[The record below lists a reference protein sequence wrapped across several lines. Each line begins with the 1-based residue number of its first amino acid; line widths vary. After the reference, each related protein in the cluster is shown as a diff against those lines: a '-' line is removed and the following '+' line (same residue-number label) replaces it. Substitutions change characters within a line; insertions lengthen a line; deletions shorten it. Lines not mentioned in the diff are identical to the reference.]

1 MTHTPRSLLRLSGCF
16 SFACVASNAFAQ
28 QDTIPRPE
36 SLKSQMSVVSTI
48 QSTLDNPSSLQGD
61 LFLNQWLK
69 VDKDRNIRG
78 TVVSLLGSDTMSLRE
93 VRVSLYQAGK
103 VVASDDTDTDGRFLI
118 EEVSPGIYTLVAET
132 GDSLAVF
139 SLTILD
145 YVAGVHLPNS
155 IEVRMVS
162 ILGGRASEIIRGQ
175 AGRIQMLQEVPEKD
189 PMVAKRKISSSR
201 EVMIDSNGT
210 LKGELSKPMARADMS
225 TMVVYIM
232 KDGIEISR
240 TKVASDGKFT
250 VSGLV
255 PGCYGLVAVGDQGIA
270 ATAFCTTNRAVAMI
284 NDDGSRFVA
293 QTALPAVLRVELGD
307 SIGDDTLPAPE
318 NVVASENNSS
328 LAPEMPCC
336 GNASMGGG
344 GGGGGGGGIGASA
357 GGGFGQIAGIGG
369 LIAVAAVL
377 AAENGNNDA
386 PVASKIVP

>member
-36 SLKSQMSVVSTI
+36 SLKSQMSAVSTI
-48 QSTLDNPSSLQGD
+48 QSTLDNASNHQGD

-69 VDKDRNIRG
+69 VDQDRTIRG
-78 TVVSLLGSDTMSLRE
+78 TVVTLLGSDTMSSRE

-103 VVASDDTDTDGRFLI
+103 VVAFDDTDTDGRFLI
-118 EEVSPGIYTLVAET
+118 EGVSPGIYTLVAET

-145 YVAGVHLPNS
+145 SFAGMHLPNS
-155 IEVRMVS
+155 VEVRMVS
-162 ILGGRASEIIRGQ
+162 IIGGRKSEIIRGQ
-175 AGRIQMLQEVPEKD
+175 TGRIQMLQQVPGKD
-189 PMVAKRKISSSR
+189 LLVSKRKISSTH
-201 EVMIDSNGT
+201 EVMIDANGT
-210 LKGELSKPMARADMS
+210 LKGELSKPVARVDMS

-232 KDGIEISR
+232 KDGIEVSR

-250 VSGLV
+250 VSGLAS
-255 PGCYGLVAVGDQGIA
+255 GCYGLVAVGDQGVA
-270 ATAFCTTNRAVAMI
+270 ATAFCATNRGLAMI
-284 NDDGSRFVA
+284 NDDRSRFVG
-293 QTALPAVLRVELGD
+293 QTTLPAVLSVELGD

-318 NVVASENNSS
+318 NVVASENSS

-336 GNASMGGG
+336 GNTSMGGG
-344 GGGGGGGGIGASA
+344 GGGGGTGTGASA
-357 GGGFGQIAGIGG
+357 GGGFGKIAGIGG

-386 PVASKIVP
+386 PVASQIVP